1 MANNRTQ
8 QRFDKSIRDAVA
20 ASNEAKE
27 RASMEGL
34 KRRQHRARLEIPR
47 IEKLIA
53 DGKTSS
59 GAVLSKADI
68 KELRVMLDH
77 RQKLISVEV
86 S

>member
-1 MANNRTQ
+1 MNNRTQ
-8 QRFDKSIRDAVA
+8 QRLDKSIREAVSASDRAQKAESA
-20 ASNEAKE
+20 A
-27 RASMEGL
+27 GL
-34 KRRQHRARLEIPR
+34 KRRQHKARLQIPR

-68 KELRVMLDH
+68 KELKAMLDH